1 MSCLI
6 SHLARKVTRNSLCV
20 SVGCTTC
27 GCTDARTEIIVTL
40 SPDILS
46 SGVQEKLGWID
57 VQQLEKQCAEHVH
70 RALLEINPQE
80 FISIPGWKPFFALL
94 RALYV
99 HHDFRPVV
107 KKAWDH
113 AFDDCPEF
121 WEEAFLTDPCEYVLG
136 DHHRF
141 ANYFESAPIPDPEKL
156 RKVFNKLTDNWEFL
170 FQGRVAR
177 FTSPMKFTGR
187 KKRRLLVEIDG
198 DFSMQ
203 WVGTM
208 RSAEFR
214 EFRMRVN
221 DFIHPHRVD
230 HIDFE
235 TASYVS
241 GPHTN
246 W

>member
-1 MSCLI
+1 M
-6 SHLARKVTRNSLCV
+6 
-20 SVGCTTC
+20 
-27 GCTDARTEIIVTL
+27 TL
-40 SPDILS
+40 SPDMLS
-46 SGVQEKLGWID
+46 SEVLEKLRWSD
-57 VQQLEKQCAEHVH
+57 VQQLEKQSAEHVH

-80 FISIPGWKPFFALL
+80 LISISGWKPFFALL

-121 WEEAFLTDPCEYVLG
+121 WNEAFLTAPSEYVLG

-141 ANYFESAPIPDPEKL
+141 ANYFESAPFPDLGKL
-156 RKVFNKLTDNWEFL
+156 GKTLEKLTDNWEFL

-177 FTSPMKFTGR
+177 FTSPLKFTGR

-203 WVGTM
+203 WIGTM

-221 DFIHPHRVD
+221 DFIYPHRVD

-235 TASYVS
+235 TASSVS
-241 GPHTN
+241 GPVTD
-246 W
+246 